1 VRILFAGGGTGGHLY
16 PGLAIARAMRRLDTR
31 VEPFFIGAMR
41 GIERQ
46 VLPTTEFPFELL
58 DLHPLYR
65 SHPWSNWRTVKG
77 AVSAWSRVSLIAAE
91 SHPACI
97 VGTGGY
103 ASGIALAYGAFH
115 RLPIA
120 IQEQNSFP
128 GLTTRFFSRFA
139 RQVHNGFPEAS
150 KHLSP
155 GRHSQIF
162 DTGNPIDPPPSPLP
176 DRRAAR
182 AEWGFPP
189 DGGRVMLV
197 FGGSQGA
204 KAINDA
210 VARWLDGHTLKE
222 LFIIWATGEKTY
234 HEFAALESDRV
245 RIVPY
250 LAPIARAY
258 AAADFALTR
267 GGAMATAELC
277 AWGIPPI
284 VVPLPTA
291 AADHQTA
298 NAKALA
304 AAGAAE
310 FIPQSELSSER
321 LDHSVRSLVMNPGL
335 LAQRSAAAMSRAR
348 PKAAEDIARH
358 ILDILA
364 VGEKNREIKSDPV
377 TGAHAR

>member
-1 VRILFAGGGTGGHLY
+1 MRILFAGGGTGGHLY
-16 PGLAIARAMRRLDTR
+16 PGLAIARAMRMLEPSVD
-31 VEPFFIGAMR
+31 PFFIGAAR

-46 VLPTTEFPFELL
+46 VLPGTGFPHELL

-65 SHPWSNWRTVKG
+65 SRPWLNWRTLWG
-77 AVSAWSRVSLIAAE
+77 AVSAWRRLSVNAHRT
-91 SHPACI
+91 HPACV

-103 ASGIALAYGAFH
+103 ASGVALAYAAIHGI
-115 RLPIA
+115 PIA

-128 GLTTRFFSRFA
+128 GLTTRFFSRYA

-150 KHLSP
+150 QHLHP
-155 GRHSQIF
+155 GPRTQIF
-162 DTGNPIDPPPSPLP
+162 DTGNPIEPPPTPLP

-182 AEWGFPP
+182 VEWGFPAE
-189 DGGRVMLV
+189 GGRVMLV
-197 FGGSQGA
+197 YGGSQGA

-210 VARWLDGHTLKE
+210 VARWLARTE
-222 LFIIWATGEKTY
+222 LADVYVIWATGDRTFA
-234 HEFAALESDRV
+234 EFSPLANERV
-245 RIVPY
+245 RILPY
-250 LAPIARAY
+250 LSPIANAY

-310 FIPQSELSSER
+310 LIPQSELSAER
-321 LDHSVRSLVMNPGL
+321 LDQSVRALVISPQL
-335 LAQRSAAAMSRAR
+335 LAERSAAAANRGR
-348 PKAAEDIARH
+348 PEAAMDIARH
-358 ILDILA
+358 ILGMLDIEPIA
-364 VGEKNREIKSDPV
+364 G
-377 TGAHAR
+377 